1 MKDNITIIGSSGF
14 IGKNLKKYLSK
25 DFICIDQSLRFEKNQ
40 NLTFKSKSIIHLA
53 GIAHDLSEKYT
64 YDDYFKS
71 NYQLTKQVFD
81 EFLKSKCKI
90 FIYVSS
96 VKAVTDSIDGL
107 LVESTTPNPSTN
119 YGITKLLA
127 ENYIKNQKVSK
138 NKKVFILRPC
148 MIHGPHN
155 KGNLNLLYKL
165 CSKNIPWP
173 LGAYENKRSFCFI
186 DNFSFVI
193 NQLLLNNNIKS
204 GIYNISDD
212 LSISTNDLIGLIF
225 KFQKKSPK
233 ILKIPMFLLK
243 FMVLFGDFFRL
254 PLNSQTLK
262 KLSESYEVSNKKIKE
277 SLSIKSMPISLK
289 DGLELTFN
297 YLK

>member
-14 IGKNLKKYLSK
+14 IGKNLKKYLSNE
-25 DFICIDQSLRFEKNQ
+25 FICIDQSLRFKKNQ
-40 NLTFKSKSIIHLA
+40 SLTFKSKSIIHLA
-53 GIAHDLSEKYT
+53 GIAHDLSKRYT

-81 EFLKSKCKI
+81 GFLKSQCKI
-90 FIYVSS
+90 FIYISS
-96 VKAVTDSIDGL
+96 VKAVTDSVDGL
-107 LVESTTPNPSTN
+107 LTESTSPKPLTN
-119 YGITKLLA
+119 YGITKLLS
-127 ENYIKNQKVSK
+127 ENYIINQKVPK
-138 NKKVFILRPC
+138 GKKVFILRPC

-173 LGAYENKRSFCFI
+173 LGVYENKRSFCFI

-193 NQLLLNNNIKS
+193 NQLLSNNDIKS

-212 LSISTNDLIGLIF
+212 LSISTNDLISLIF
-225 KFQKKSPK
+225 NFQKKNPK
-233 ILKIPMFLLK
+233 ILKVPMFLVK
-243 FMVLFGDFFRL
+243 FIVLLGDILRL

-262 KLSESYEVSNKKIKE
+262 KLTESYEVSNKKIKE
-277 SLSIKSMPISLK
+277 SLSIKSMPISLR
-289 DGLELTFN
+289 DGLKLTFN

>member
-1 MKDNITIIGSSGF
+1 MKDDITIIGSSGF

-40 NLTFKSKSIIHLA
+40 NLSFNSKSIIHLA

-64 YDDYFKS
+64 YDDCFKS

-90 FIYVSS
+90 FIYISS
-96 VKAVTDSIDGL
+96 VKAVSDSIDGF

-127 ENYIKNQKVSK
+127 ENYIMNQKVSK

-173 LGAYENKRSFCFI
+173 LGVYENKRSFCFI

-243 FMVLFGDFFRL
+243 FMVLIGDFFRL